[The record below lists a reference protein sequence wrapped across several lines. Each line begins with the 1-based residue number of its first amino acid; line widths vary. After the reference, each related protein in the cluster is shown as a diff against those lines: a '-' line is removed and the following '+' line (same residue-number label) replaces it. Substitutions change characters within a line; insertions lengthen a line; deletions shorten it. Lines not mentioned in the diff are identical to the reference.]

1 MALMLTSILL
11 AVALGSVVSLA
22 GGLALL
28 GLPPRTIR
36 RAEHLFVAVAA
47 GALLGTALIDLLPEA
62 IEMGAE
68 AAPLGLLLG
77 LGLFFLLERA
87 LNWLH
92 HHRHE
97 EGETEVDRTASL
109 IVISDSLH
117 NFVDGA
123 AIAIAFIAS
132 PELGVLTAIA
142 VGLHE
147 IPQEVGDFALLLS
160 RGYSRLRVLTLNLL
174 SAAAAFA
181 GAGTAILLA
190 DSIVGLIPWLL
201 AGTAGMFLYIS
212 LSNLI
217 PDLHRKH
224 DRGLIWVETAVLVA
238 SVALVALVSSI
249 SHTLS
254 GDLH

>member
-1 MALMLTSILL
+1 MLTSILI

-22 GGLALL
+22 GGFGLL
-28 GLPPRTIR
+28 GLSPKTIR

-47 GALLGTALIDLLPEA
+47 GALLGAALIDLLPEA
-62 IEMGAE
+62 IELGPDV
-68 AAPLGLLLG
+68 APLGLLIG
-77 LGLFFLLERA
+77 LGSFFLLERA
-87 LNWLH
+87 LNWFH

-97 EGETEVDRTASL
+97 PGEGIDRTATL
-109 IVISDSLH
+109 VIISDTLH

-132 PELGVLTAIA
+132 PELGILTAVA

-160 RGYSRLRVLTLNLL
+160 RGFSRGKVLMINIF
-174 SAAAAFA
+174 SALVAFA
-181 GAGTAILLA
+181 GAGTAYLLA
-190 DSIVGLIPWLL
+190 DTVAGLLPWLL

-224 DRGLIWVETAVLVA
+224 ERGLVWLETMVLIGAVLLVGVVTEVA
-238 SVALVALVSSI
+238 HVLGPEA
-249 SHTLS
+249 H
-254 GDLH
+254 